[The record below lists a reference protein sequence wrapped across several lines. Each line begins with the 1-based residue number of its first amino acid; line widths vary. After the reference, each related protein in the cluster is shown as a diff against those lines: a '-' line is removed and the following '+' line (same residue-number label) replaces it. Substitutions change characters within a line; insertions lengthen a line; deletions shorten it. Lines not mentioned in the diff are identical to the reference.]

1 MHLLQTLDKEI
12 HLSMSLQLLSTVQ
25 LESVL
30 DCKINQKL
38 KHTRRLRHRFSRF
51 LCCLCLC
58 CCCFWLCLFTKQH
71 AQMQKQLREPTSC
84 QIKLRRI
91 SKQATVNRESA
102 WWTNIISAKAIWDKL
117 DVFLPQ
123 HIWNFFMRQGCTCTH
138 HHSCKNQTKS
148 TDGFNLFHL
157 SSPVFTPFLVAK
169 GTSVNKNNPDWSSR
183 APHGAK
189 PKCESHCPVPPKINQ
204 FLQCWCD
211 SGYISWPP
219 GMIWSCLPVV
229 SMFASSQNGKA
240 ITHNIHAAQR
250 SDSPARLSVMGF
262 FRKESEKYA
271 SERF

>member
-1 MHLLQTLDKEI
+1 MH
-12 HLSMSLQLLSTVQ
+12 SSSL
-25 LESVL
+25 
-30 DCKINQKL
+30 
-38 KHTRRLRHRFSRF
+38 
-51 LCCLCLC
+51 
-58 CCCFWLCLFTKQH
+58 
-71 AQMQKQLREPTSC
+71 MQEP
-84 QIKLRRI
+84 
-91 SKQATVNRESA
+91 N
-102 WWTNIISAKAIWDKL
+102 
-117 DVFLPQ
+117 
-123 HIWNFFMRQGCTCTH
+123 
-138 HHSCKNQTKS
+138 KS

-169 GTSVNKNNPDWSSR
+169 GTSVNKNNPPWSSR

-204 FLQCWCD
+204 FLQCWCE

-262 FRKESEKYA
+262 FPERVGKVWQWKILGSFVMSFVFVVNKKKVSVQRSARICLGASRRKQDYFECKMQWLTHIYA
-271 SERF
+271 YIFIYTYMYVCTNANTQKKVSDLFKRKKGVTGKTP